1 MSRSSY
7 CNCLN
12 TKYIEDMKQ
21 TFKTIRSLAPAIV
34 LPFML
39 VFQSCLKDKWDG
51 YYESLDR
58 ANAIVTVKPLEDGG
72 FYMQLDE
79 QTTVYPVNM
88 DTSPYEE
95 KTRAFANLRMVQFP
109 SDASSEAGIYDA
121 AADVNWFR
129 DILNKDMVQVP
140 GTVTDLD
147 GEYGKD
153 PVDIMASW
161 MTSVED
167 GYFTI
172 HFETYSRGIG
182 ATHEVNLIQPDPDKP
197 YELEFRHNA
206 NGDTYG
212 TRVWGI
218 AAFDLSAFEFRE
230 GEEVTFTLR
239 WNSFGKE
246 RTHEFRYVPG
256 KAFSDAAAGVGQE
269 LPGDGRDAY
278 GMLDLR

>member
-1 MSRSSY
+1 
-7 CNCLN
+7 
-12 TKYIEDMKQ
+12 MKQ
-21 TFKTIRSLAPAIV
+21 TFKTIRFSAVAMAVPA
-34 LPFML
+34 ML
-39 VFQSCLKDKWDG
+39 VFQSCLNDKWNGYDG
-51 YYESLDR
+51 SLDR

-79 QTTVYPVNM
+79 HTTVYPANM
-88 DTSPYEE
+88 ESSPYKE
-95 KTRAFANLRMVQFP
+95 KTRAFANLTMVQFP
-109 SDASSEAGIYDA
+109 ADASSEAETYDA

-147 GEYGKD
+147 AEYGND

-212 TRVWGI
+212 TRVWSI
-218 AAFDLSAFEFRE
+218 VAFDLSAFEFKE

-256 KAFSDAAAGVGQE
+256 KAFTDGSADAGSGLPDEGQS
-269 LPGDGRDAY
+269 AY
-278 GMLDLR
+278 GMLKLK